1 MPPKNSLGRGLGAM
15 FPDLLDNIGD
25 RPSFVQCGIEELTP
39 NRFQPRRDFH
49 NEDQKELVA
58 SVKKNGIIQP
68 IIVRKGDSGY
78 EIIAGERRWRA
89 AQAAGLKEVPIVI
102 RKAEDR
108 ELAELSLIENIQ
120 REALNPIEEANAY
133 QTLLTRF
140 ALSQEE
146 ISARV
151 GKDRSTIANTVRLLK
166 LPEAARKALIG
177 KKITAGHA
185 RALLALLGGDTLP
198 QGVPTIISA
207 LKTIQQKDL
216 NVRETERLIRNL
228 KTAPE
233 KKKTGRKDPY
243 LTDLERE
250 LSSQLLAAVKI
261 RAGKRS
267 GTIEIRYTNGEELNR
282 LVRLFLDRT

>member
-1 MPPKNSLGRGLGAM
+1 MMPPKNSLGRGLGAM
-15 FPDLLDNIGD
+15 FPDLLNNIGD
-25 RPSFVQCGIEELTP
+25 RPAFVQCGIEELTP
-39 NRFQPRRDFH
+39 NRFQPRRDF
-49 NEDQKELVA
+49 NDEDQKELVA
-58 SVKKNGIIQP
+58 SVKKSGIIQP
-68 IIVRKGDSGY
+68 IIVRKADNGY

-89 AQAAGLKEVPIVI
+89 AQAAGLKEVPIII

-120 REALNPIEEANAY
+120 REALNPMEEADAY

-140 ALSQEE
+140 SLSQEE
-146 ISARV
+146 ISSRV
-151 GKDRSTIANTVRLLK
+151 GKDRSTIANTLRLLK
-166 LPEAARKALIG
+166 LPEAAQKALIG
-177 KKITAGHA
+177 KQITAGHA
-185 RALLALLGGDTLP
+185 RALLSLDLP
-198 QGVPTIISA
+198 GEQISA
-207 LKTIQQKDL
+207 LKIIRQKEL
-216 NVRETERLIRNL
+216 NVRDTERLIRNL

-250 LSSQLLAAVKI
+250 LSSQLLAAVQI

-282 LVRLFLDRT
+282 LVRLLLERK

>member
-25 RPSFVQCGIEELTP
+25 RPSFVQCGIEELSP
-39 NRFQPRRDFH
+39 NRFQPRRDF
-49 NEDQKELVA
+49 NDEDQKELVA
-58 SVKKNGIIQP
+58 SVRKSGIIQP
-68 IIVRKGDSGY
+68 IIVRKADSGY

-108 ELAELSLIENIQ
+108 ELAELSLIENLQ
-120 REALNPIEEANAY
+120 REALNPIEEADAY

-166 LPEAARKALIG
+166 LPDAARKALID

-185 RALLALLGGDTLP
+185 RALLSLELP
-198 QGVPTIISA
+198 GEQISA

-228 KTAPE
+228 KMAPE
-233 KKKTGRKDPY
+233 KKKPGRKDPY

-250 LSSQLLAAVKI
+250 LSSQLLASVQI

-267 GTIEIRYTNGEELNR
+267 GTIEIRYANGEELNR